1 MPQPLRKVRQ
11 RIPRTAVRPPR
22 VLLHLP
28 FLGVAALLVVFAV
41 AVGWAFFMGVIIG
54 QGQNPAERVSA
65 MLHEP
70 SPEVV
75 PPDRLTAG
83 EVMSELLDHPLPLR
97 NGSQGERTE
106 AAAGSGG
113 EDPAGASDG
122 QGAAP
127 QAQEAQPASGQTAS
141 GQPASGQTVSGQT
154 AQGRKPQEQPAQAAT
169 EESKAS
175 AYPFARPQGES
186 LAAWGIQPSG
196 PQGAQQAATQDGAK
210 AQPSGQQAAEKAE
223 QKSAAKAEPK
233 FDYVY
238 QAAAFRGKE
247 DGDALR
253 VRLEEKGLRTRLQ
266 KSGKVYLVQ
275 VLLRGSEREA
285 ENVRETLRRMG
296 LGKPIRLSKKA
307 VK

>member
-11 RIPRTAVRPPR
+11 RIPKTAIRPPR

-65 MLHEP
+65 MLHERPRETPP
-70 SPEVV
+70 SETM
-75 PPDRLTAG
+75 TAG
-83 EVMSELLDHPLPLR
+83 EAVADLLDRPLPLR
-97 NGSQGERTE
+97 NGSQGERAE
-106 AAAGSGG
+106 AAAGHEG
-113 EDPAGASDG
+113 EDPARASDG
-122 QGAAP
+122 QQAAP
-127 QAQEAQPASGQTAS
+127 QAQEAL
-141 GQPASGQTVSGQT
+141 PASGQTVSGQA
-154 AQGRKPQEQPAQAAT
+154 AQGRQPQEQPVQAAT
-169 EESKAS
+169 EEPKAS

-186 LAAWGIQPSG
+186 LAAWGIQPG
-196 PQGAQQAATQDGAK
+196 GAAQAAQQDSAK
-210 AQPSGQQAAEKAE
+210 AQTSAAPRRTEGRTE
-223 QKSAAKAEPK
+223 QKAAPKAEPK

-238 QAAAFRGKE
+238 QAAAFRDKG

-253 VRLEEKGLRTRLQ
+253 ARLEEKGLRTRLQ

-285 ENVRETLRRMG
+285 ENVRETLRRLG

>member
-11 RIPRTAVRPPR
+11 RVPKSDERPPR

-28 FLGVAALLVVFAV
+28 FMGAAALLVVFAV
-41 AVGWAFFMGVIIG
+41 AVGWAFFMGVMVG
-54 QGQNPAERVSA
+54 KGQNPAERVSA

-70 SPEVV
+70 PQAEEALPTLDVDTGS
-75 PPDRLTAG
+75 
-83 EVMSELLDHPLPLR
+83 LLDQPLPLR
-97 NGSQGERTE
+97 
-106 AAAGSGG
+106 AAAQDG
-113 EDPAGASDG
+113 AGRQADKPEPPSVNAAEASSSQG
-122 QGAAP
+122 QGAP
-127 QAQEAQPASGQTAS
+127 QAESRAGANAPDSPAAP
-141 GQPASGQTVSGQT
+141 PA
-154 AQGRKPQEQPAQAAT
+154 ADPAEQPAAT
-169 EESKAS
+169 PSD

-186 LAAWGIQPSG
+186 LAAWGIAPGGTAEAPRQAG
-196 PQGAQQAATQDGAK
+196 AAPQASPAPASAP
-210 AQPSGQQAAEKAE
+210 A
-223 QKSAAKAEPK
+223 AAKPPQAREPK

-247 DGDALR
+247 EGDALR
-253 VRLEEKGLRTRLQ
+253 ARLEEKGLRTRMQ
-266 KSGKVYLVQ
+266 KSGKVHLVL

>member
-11 RIPRTAVRPPR
+11 RVPKAEIRPPR

-54 QGQNPAERVSA
+54 QGQNPAERVNA
-65 MLHEP
+65 LLHERP
-70 SPEVV
+70 RE
-75 PPDRLTAG
+75 TAPVTVEEEG
-83 EVMSELLDHPLPLR
+83 ESVADLLDRPLPLHKDAPEA
-97 NGSQGERTE
+97 GAE
-106 AAAGSGG
+106 AAGG
-113 EDPAGASDG
+113 DATAAPSPDQPAQPASQE
-122 QGAAP
+122 QGAQAAP
-127 QAQEAQPASGQTAS
+127 AQEAQGKAAP
-141 GQPASGQTVSGQT
+141 
-154 AQGRKPQEQPAQAAT
+154 EQPQAP
-169 EESKAS
+169 

-186 LAAWGIQPSG
+186 LAAWGIQPSA
-196 PQGAQQAATQDGAK
+196 PQGAQQAAPQDRAK
-210 AQPSGQQAAEKAE
+210 AQPAGTDRAGQKAAAKTE
-223 QKSAAKAEPK
+223 QKPAAKAEPK

-238 QAAAFRGKE
+238 QAAAFRDKG

-253 VRLEEKGLRTRLQ
+253 ARLEEKGLRTRLQ

>member
-11 RIPRTAVRPPR
+11 RIPKAEIRPPR

-70 SPEVV
+70 PREEL
-75 PPDRLTAG
+75 PLDTMTAG
-83 EVMSELLDHPLPLR
+83 EAVADLLDRPLPLR
-97 NGSQGERTE
+97 NGSQGERAE
-106 AAAGSGG
+106 ASAGNEA
-113 EDPAGASDG
+113 EDPARASDG
-122 QGAAP
+122 RQAAP
-127 QAQEAQPASGQTAS
+127 QAQEGQTAAGQTAPGETAS
-141 GQPASGQTVSGQT
+141 GQA
-154 AQGRKPQEQPAQAAT
+154 AQGRKPQDQAAQSATEQP
-169 EESKAS
+169 KDP

-186 LAAWGIQPSG
+186 LAAWGIQPG
-196 PQGAQQAATQDGAK
+196 GAGQAAQRTPATTPVAQQTPAAARR
-210 AQPSGQQAAEKAE
+210 AEQKAE
-223 QKSAAKAEPK
+223 QKTAAKAEPK

-238 QAAAFRGKE
+238 QAAAFRDKG

-253 VRLEEKGLRTRLQ
+253 ARLEEKGLRTRLQ

>member
-1 MPQPLRKVRQ
+1 MPQPLRRVRQ
-11 RIPRTAVRPPR
+11 RIPKADIRPPR

-54 QGQNPAERVSA
+54 QGQNPAERVNA
-65 MLHEP
+65 MLHE
-70 SPEVV
+70 SPREM
-75 PPDRLTAG
+75 PPPPLPTTG
-83 EVMSELLDHPLPLR
+83 EGVAELLDRPLPLR
-97 NGSQGERTE
+97 NDDRGGDGGGDAARSTTAPTGQPEAGEEGRQAQGTQ
-106 AAAGSGG
+106 AASG
-113 EDPAGASDG
+113 E
-122 QGAAP
+122 QP
-127 QAQEAQPASGQTAS
+127 QATTDQAQPGQTAAQ
-141 GQPASGQTVSGQT
+141 QP
-154 AQGRKPQEQPAQAAT
+154 
-169 EESKAS
+169 KAS

-186 LAAWGIQPSG
+186 LAAWGIQPG
-196 PQGAQQAATQDGAK
+196 GAAKPAPQSESRERAK
-210 AQPSGQQAAEKAE
+210 AGSAVRETPAAPERTGQKPTP
-223 QKSAAKAEPK
+223 KAEPK

-238 QAAAFRGKE
+238 QAAAFRDKD

-253 VRLEEKGLRTRLQ
+253 ARLEEKGLRTRLQ

-307 VK
+307 VR

>member
-1 MPQPLRKVRQ
+1 MPQPLRRVRQ
-11 RIPRTAVRPPR
+11 RIPKASVRPPR

-54 QGQNPAERVSA
+54 QGQNPAERVDA

-70 SPEVV
+70 RRET
-75 PPDRLTAG
+75 PPPAG
-83 EVMSELLDHPLPLR
+83 PTVGERVADLLNTPLPLHKDGR
-97 NGSQGERTE
+97 GGDGR
-106 AAAGSGG
+106 AAGG
-113 EDPAGASDG
+113 EGEPEADRSPSAPAGQPAARTG
-122 QGAAP
+122 EGEQGAQAPSAP
-127 QAQEAQPASGQTAS
+127 QAGERA
-141 GQPASGQTVSGQT
+141 
-154 AQGRKPQEQPAQAAT
+154 EQAGPEKA
-169 EESKAS
+169 KAS

-186 LAAWGIQPSG
+186 LAAWGIQPG
-196 PQGAQQAATQDGAK
+196 GAGQAAQQTPGTASAARQTPAAARRAEQK
-210 AQPSGQQAAEKAE
+210 AEPQKTEKAE
-223 QKSAAKAEPK
+223 PR

-238 QAAAFRGKE
+238 QTAAFRDKE

-253 VRLEEKGLRTRLQ
+253 ARLEEKGLRTRLQ
-266 KSGKVYLVQ
+266 KSGKVYLVL

>member
-1 MPQPLRKVRQ
+1 MPQPLRRVRQ
-11 RIPRTAVRPPR
+11 RIPKAEIRPPK

-54 QGQNPAERVSA
+54 QGQNPAERVNA
-65 MLHEP
+65 LLHE
-70 SPEVV
+70 SPREAASQ
-75 PPDRLTAG
+75 PPTAEAG
-83 EVMSELLDHPLPLR
+83 EGVAELLGRPLPL
-97 NGSQGERTE
+97 NKGTSGEEGAEATGGDAE
-106 AAAGSGG
+106 AAAS
-113 EDPAGASDG
+113 AGQRAAPQG
-122 QGAAP
+122 QGA
-127 QAQEAQPASGQTAS
+127 QPPSEQG
-141 GQPASGQTVSGQT
+141 
-154 AQGRKPQEQPAQAAT
+154 AQGQKPQEQAAQAAA
-169 EESKAS
+169 EQPKAP

-186 LAAWGIQPSG
+186 LAAWGIQPG
-196 PQGAQQAATQDGAK
+196 GAAQAAPQTAQQDNAK
-210 AQPSGQQAAEKAE
+210 AQTSAAPRRTEGRTE
-223 QKSAAKAEPK
+223 QKAAPKAEPK

-238 QAAAFRGKE
+238 QAAAFRDKG

-253 VRLEEKGLRTRLQ
+253 ARLEEKGLRTRLQ

-285 ENVRETLRRMG
+285 ENVRETLRRLG

>member
-11 RIPRTAVRPPR
+11 RIPKTAIRPPR

-65 MLHEP
+65 MLHERPRETPP
-70 SPEVV
+70 SETM
-75 PPDRLTAG
+75 TAG
-83 EVMSELLDHPLPLR
+83 EAVADLLDRPLPLR
-97 NGSQGERTE
+97 NGSQGERAE
-106 AAAGSGG
+106 AAAGHEG
-113 EDPAGASDG
+113 EDPARASDG
-122 QGAAP
+122 Q
-127 QAQEAQPASGQTAS
+127 QAQEAQPASGQT
-141 GQPASGQTVSGQT
+141 VSGQA
-154 AQGRKPQEQPAQAAT
+154 AQGRQPQEQPVQAAT
-169 EESKAS
+169 EEPKAS

-186 LAAWGIQPSG
+186 LAAWGIQPG
-196 PQGAQQAATQDGAK
+196 GAGQAAQQTPGTAPAARET
-210 AQPSGQQAAEKAE
+210 PAAARRAE
-223 QKSAAKAEPK
+223 QKAEPKKTEKAEPK

-253 VRLEEKGLRTRLQ
+253 ARLEEKGLRTRLQ

-285 ENVRETLRRMG
+285 ENIRETLRRMG

>member
-1 MPQPLRKVRQ
+1 MPQPLRRVRQ
-11 RIPRTAVRPPR
+11 RIPKASVRPPR

-54 QGQNPAERVSA
+54 QGQNPAERVNA

-70 SPEVV
+70 PQET
-75 PPDRLTAG
+75 PPPAG
-83 EVMSELLDHPLPLR
+83 PTV
-97 NGSQGERTE
+97 GERVADLLNRPLSLRGDGRGGDGQT
-106 AAAGSGG
+106 AGG
-113 EDPAGASDG
+113 EDEADAVRSSEATAAPPAARTDG
-122 QGAAP
+122 REQDAQAPAAP
-127 QAQEAQPASGQTAS
+127 QSKEQAARQQAEQTAAEQAGT
-141 GQPASGQTVSGQT
+141 GQA
-154 AQGRKPQEQPAQAAT
+154 
-169 EESKAS
+169 KAP

-186 LAAWGIQPSG
+186 LAAWGIEPAAPQAAQPER
-196 PQGAQQAATQDGAK
+196 AKAQAATPQRA
-210 AQPSGQQAAEKAE
+210 AQKPAQRT
-223 QKSAAKAEPK
+223 EPR

-238 QAAAFRGKE
+238 QAAAFRDRE

-253 VRLEEKGLRTRLQ
+253 ARLEEKGLRTRLQ

>member
-11 RIPRTAVRPPR
+11 RIPKAEIRPPR

-54 QGQNPAERVSA
+54 QGQNPAERVNA
-65 MLHEP
+65 LLHERP
-70 SPEVV
+70 RET
-75 PPDRLTAG
+75 PPVTVEDDG
-83 EVMSELLDHPLPLR
+83 ESVADLLDRPLPLR
-97 NGSQGERTE
+97 KDAPDAGAE
-106 AAAGSGG
+106 AAGG
-113 EDPAGASDG
+113 SDG
-122 QGAAP
+122 AAAP
-127 QAQEAQPASGQTAS
+127 SPDRPAQPGEQGGQAAPAQEAQGKDAH
-141 GQPASGQTVSGQT
+141 GQT
-154 AQGRKPQEQPAQAAT
+154 AQAASEQPQAP
-169 EESKAS
+169 

-186 LAAWGIQPSG
+186 LAAWGIQPSA
-196 PQGAQQAATQDGAK
+196 PQGAQQAAPQDRAK
-210 AQPSGQQAAEKAE
+210 AQPAGTDRAGQKAE
-223 QKSAAKAEPK
+223 AKTEQKPAAKAEPK

-238 QAAAFRGKE
+238 QAAAFRDKG

-253 VRLEEKGLRTRLQ
+253 ARLEEKGLRTRLQ

>member
-11 RIPRTAVRPPR
+11 RIPKTAIRPPR

-65 MLHEP
+65 MLHERPRETPP
-70 SPEVV
+70 SETM
-75 PPDRLTAG
+75 TAG
-83 EVMSELLDHPLPLR
+83 EAVADLLDRPLPLR
-97 NGSQGERTE
+97 NGSQGERAE
-106 AAAGSGG
+106 AAAGNEG
-113 EDPAGASDG
+113 EDPARASDG
-122 QGAAP
+122 QQAAP
-127 QAQEAQPASGQTAS
+127 QAQEA
-141 GQPASGQTVSGQT
+141 QPASGQTVSGQT
-154 AQGRKPQEQPAQAAT
+154 AQGRQPQEQPVQAAT
-169 EESKAS
+169 EEPKAS

-186 LAAWGIQPSG
+186 LAAWGIQPG
-196 PQGAQQAATQDGAK
+196 GAGQAAQQTPGTASAARET
-210 AQPSGQQAAEKAE
+210 PAAVRRAE
-223 QKSAAKAEPK
+223 QKAEPKKTEKAEPK

-253 VRLEEKGLRTRLQ
+253 ARLEEMGLRTRLQ